1 MLWRRRRIPDSL
13 ARDDMLDEVG
23 HYLWGQA
30 FDGGAAVGL
39 VINVLLTFFGLAC
52 GVVIG
57 VPLGVLRGMA
67 PPWMHAP
74 FTAIFAVVRATPL
87 LLLIL
92 WLYLFI
98 EVVLSLRLSPN
109 WVGAIALGLF
119 SATWISDAFLA
130 GTRAVPPDQIRAAR
144 ALGFGSL
151 GIARYVIVPI
161 AWRAMLPT
169 LTSFATTL
177 FKDSSFCYVIGVIEL
192 MQVGVFKAAREPSRV
207 VEIYTVVGLL
217 FFAFAFAGTR
227 LAARLERRAR
237 IRGLLS

>member
-1 MLWRRRRIPDSL
+1 
-13 ARDDMLDEVG
+13 MLDEAG
-23 HYLWGQA
+23 QYLWGQA
-30 FDGGAAVGL
+30 FEGGAAVGL
-39 VINVLLTFFGLAC
+39 VINVLLTFAGLAC
-52 GVVIG
+52 GIVIG
-57 VPLGVLRGMA
+57 IPLGVVRGMA

-74 FTAIFAVVRATPL
+74 VTAILALVRATPL

-98 EVVLSLRLSPN
+98 EVVLSLRLSPT
-109 WVGAIALGLF
+109 WIGAIALGLY

-130 GTRAVPPDQIRAAR
+130 GTRAVPADQIRAAR

-151 GIARYVIVPI
+151 GVARHVVVPI
-161 AWRAMLPT
+161 AWRVMLPT

-177 FKDSSFCYVIGVIEL
+177 FKDSSFCYIIGVIEL
-192 MQVGVFKAAREPSRV
+192 MQVGVFKATREPSRI
-207 VEIYTVVGLL
+207 VEIYTAVGLL

-227 LAARLERRAR
+227 LAAKLERRAR